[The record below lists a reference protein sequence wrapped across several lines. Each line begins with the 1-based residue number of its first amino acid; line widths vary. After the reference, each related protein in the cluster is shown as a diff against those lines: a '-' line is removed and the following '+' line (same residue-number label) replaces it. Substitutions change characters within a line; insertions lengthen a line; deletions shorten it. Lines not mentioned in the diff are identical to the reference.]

1 MSRNS
6 GFKYGGPLILGVS
19 MIAMFV
25 VSPVSNAASCNKYY
39 RISAGVLKHY
49 TNKRTRKHDVRIS
62 NYTYRIPFYR
72 KSKLNPYYF
81 GAVIRPRHRRPYTIQ
96 VTYEIPAKNKVNKD
110 YFESVSLKGRR
121 LVLQEKPV
129 TVKGKSQVRMRLST
143 DDVPGRYKAKIK
155 VNKRWCRTLTFTVY
169 KPRARKRKGRRSGKR

>member
-1 MSRNS
+1 MSKNS
-6 GFKYGGPLILGVS
+6 GFKYRDQMILGVS
-19 MIAMFV
+19 FILMLAI
-25 VSPVSNAASCNKYY
+25 SPVSNAATCNKYY

-62 NYTYRIPFYR
+62 NYTYRIPFHL

-96 VTYEIPAKNKVNKD
+96 VTYEIPSENKINKE
-110 YFESVSLKGRR
+110 YFESVTLKGRR

-129 TVKGKSQVRMRLST
+129 TVTGKGQVRMRLSA
-143 DDVPGRYKAKIK
+143 DDLPGRYKAKIK

-169 KPRARKRKGRRSGKR
+169 KPKPRKRRKGRRKNR